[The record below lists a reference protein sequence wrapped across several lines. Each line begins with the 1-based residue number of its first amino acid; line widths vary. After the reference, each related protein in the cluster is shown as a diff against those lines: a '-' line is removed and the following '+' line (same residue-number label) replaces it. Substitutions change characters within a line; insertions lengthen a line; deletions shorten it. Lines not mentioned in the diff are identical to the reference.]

1 MVFIEKFNIK
11 NIDLRTVKRFSRE
24 MCEKYNVIPIREN
37 SENIFLLSKDEEEIE
52 EESLRFFMKK
62 NIIFEGISQKNFEKI
77 INMFFPFKGENLEE
91 EIIFKAIKDNA
102 NDIHFEPKSDWVD
115 IRYRINGSLV
125 LVYKIS
131 SEDYVKIVSKIKIM
145 GKMDIAEK
153 RRPQDGKMVINYND
167 KKYDLRIST
176 IPVIHGEKI
185 VIRIL
190 YCDSFN
196 YTLEELGFGEEKIDS
211 IRKMI
216 SCKNGMVIVCGPT
229 GSGKTSTLYTI
240 LKESDTEG
248 MNITTLEDPVEIEMI
263 NINQMSLN
271 KKLDITFA
279 NGLKSLL
286 RQDPDIIM
294 VGEIRDEETAQI
306 SVNASITGHKV
317 YSTLHCK
324 SPEEVFM
331 RLENMGVKEYMI
343 KESLIGVISQ
353 RLIKILCKKCKSV
366 DENTRFKD
374 YKIYK
379 KCGCKYCGFT
389 GYEGRK
395 VVSSVC
401 YYNSGFGEKNIN
413 KKLYDSSNKAM
424 KEDLER
430 LLVNGMISYEDY
442 DEFIRGERLNEE
454 EYV

>member
-24 MCEKYNVIPIREN
+24 RCEKYNVIPIREN

-62 NIIFEGISQKNFEKI
+62 NIIIERNSQKNFEKI

-331 RLENMGVKEYMI
+331 RLENM
-343 KESLIGVISQ
+343 
-353 RLIKILCKKCKSV
+353 
-366 DENTRFKD
+366 
-374 YKIYK
+374 
-379 KCGCKYCGFT
+379 
-389 GYEGRK
+389 
-395 VVSSVC
+395 
-401 YYNSGFGEKNIN
+401 
-413 KKLYDSSNKAM
+413 
-424 KEDLER
+424 
-430 LLVNGMISYEDY
+430 
-442 DEFIRGERLNEE
+442 
-454 EYV
+454 